1 ELRLNI
7 LLTGGAGYI
16 GSHTALAFIE
26 AGHRVSVADNLANSS
41 AESIRRVERLTGQ
54 SIDLHRL
61 DLLDLVSLD
70 NLFAQSSFDA
80 VVHFAGLKAVGE
92 SVAQPLLYYQNNIG
106 STLNLIEV
114 MERHKVNHLVFSSSA
129 TVYGE
134 PQRIPIDETCQII
147 DATNPYGRSKL
158 FIEKILE
165 DVCHANPAFNVARLR
180 YFNPGGAHESGEIGE
195 DPKGTPSNLL
205 PFVTQVAVGKRAQL
219 VVFGNDYDT
228 PDGTCVRDYI
238 HVVDLAMGHLAAVKK
253 LVSHPGMVTYNLG
266 TGTGYSVLDIIEA
279 FETANNLTLPYVI
292 GPRRNGDIASSYT
305 NPIKAQNDLGWRATR
320 DLDAICRDAWRW
332 QQQYPDG
339 YAR

>member
-1 ELRLNI
+1 LNI

-219 VVFGNDYDT
+219 VVFGDDYDT

>member
-1 ELRLNI
+1 
-7 LLTGGAGYI
+7 
-16 GSHTALAFIE
+16 LAFIE

>member
-1 ELRLNI
+1 LNI

-16 GSHTALAFIE
+16 GSHTALVFIE

>member
-1 ELRLNI
+1 MNI

-219 VVFGNDYDT
+219 VVFGDDYDT

>member
-1 ELRLNI
+1 MNI

-26 AGHRVSVADNLANSS
+26 AGHQVTIADNLLNSS
-41 AESIRRVERLTGQ
+41 VESIRRVERLTGQ
-54 SIDLHRL
+54 PIDFHQL
-61 DLLDLVSLD
+61 DLLDLAGL
-70 NLFAQSSFDA
+70 NGLFAQHAFDA

-92 SVAQPLLYYQNNIG
+92 SVAKPLAYYQNNIG

-114 MERHKVNHLVFSSSA
+114 MGRHHVNQLVFSSSA
-129 TVYGE
+129 TVYGD

-147 DATNPYGRSKL
+147 DAKSPYGRTKL

-165 DVCHANPAFNVARLR
+165 DVCHANPDFNVARLR

-195 DPKGTPSNLL
+195 DPQGMPNNLM
-205 PFVTQVAVGKRAQL
+205 PFVTQVAVGKRQKL
-219 VVFGNDYDT
+219 VVFGDDYAT

-253 LVSHPGMVTYNLG
+253 LSSKPGMVTYNLG
-266 TGTGYSVLDIIEA
+266 TGIGYSVLDIIKA
-279 FETANNLTLPYVI
+279 FETANNLTLPYTI
-292 GPRRNGDIASSYT
+292 GLRRAGDIASYYADAG
-305 NPIKAQNDLGWRATR
+305 KAQKELGWRTTK
-320 DLDAICRDAWRW
+320 DLHAICRDAWRW

-339 YAR
+339 YLK

>member
-1 ELRLNI
+1 LRI

-26 AGHRVSVADNLANSS
+26 AGHQVSVADNLTNSS
-41 AESIRRVERLTGQ
+41 PESIRRVERLTGK
-54 SIDLHRL
+54 SINLHRL

-106 STLNLIEV
+106 STLNLVEV
-114 MERHKVNHLVFSSSA
+114 MQRHKVNNLVFSSSA

-165 DVCHANPAFNVARLR
+165 DVCHANPDFNVARLR

-205 PFVTQVAVGKRAQL
+205 PFVTQVAVGKRSQL
-219 VVFGNDYDT
+219 VVFGDDYDT

-253 LVSHPGMVTYNLG
+253 LGSHPGMVTYNLG

-305 NPIKAQNDLGWRATR
+305 NPIKAHNDLGWRATR
-320 DLDAICRDAWRW
+320 DLESICRDAWRW

>member
-1 ELRLNI
+1 MNI

-16 GSHTALAFIE
+16 GSHTALVFIE

>member
-1 ELRLNI
+1 M
-7 LLTGGAGYI
+7 
-16 GSHTALAFIE
+16 AFIE

>member
-1 ELRLNI
+1 MNI